1 MRSTLW
7 TILAALLWLAAG
19 CDSAGVLISG
29 DDDDSSG
36 DDDDAADVDADEDG
50 FTADDD
56 CDDSDPAVYPGAE
69 EEPYDGVDQDCD
81 GDDLTDVDGDGFDG
95 GEGGDDCADDNP
107 DVNPDAEEICDGH
120 DNDCDGA
127 LGEDEVDEDGDGHL
141 FCAGDCDDQDA
152 TVNPTAPD
160 YPGDG
165 QDQNC
170 DGADSVA
177 LGFNCLEDEN
187 RAILPQVIDEFS
199 LSWYDDDDDDHYY
212 DDVEFNGLAGWTVFL
227 SYSSDSYS
235 PYMVLLGPD
244 CQPVAE
250 QGAGGSG
257 SLVLEVELPEDGT
270 YTIVATTEDP
280 GDSGYY
286 TLQLESDA
294 VPPDLGLRCENDAHM
309 ISVGMHQL
317 ATSDYSY
324 FELGGSDAMDG
335 PGGPDRYYDDME
347 FVVRAGDEI
356 DVMMWAD
363 QVDGYLYLL
372 DDNCDVVAE
381 DDNGYAGLSPRIVY
395 TADHDGVY
403 TAVFTSANPGETG
416 SFYWYLDWP

>member
-1 MRSTLW
+1 MRSYSW
-7 TILAALLWLAAG
+7 MILVALLWALSG
-19 CDSAGVLISG
+19 CDTAGILIGG

-36 DDDDAADVDADEDG
+36 DDDDAADVDEDGDG

-56 CDDSDPAVYPGAE
+56 CDDSDADVYPGAD

-81 GDDLTDVDGDGFDG
+81 GADLTDVDGDGFDG

-120 DNDCDGA
+120 DNDCDGEMGA
-127 LGEDEVDEDGDGHL
+127 DELDEDGDGHL
-141 FCAGDCDDQDA
+141 ACAGDCDDHDA

-165 QDQNC
+165 HDQNC
-170 DGADSVA
+170 DGGDSVA
-177 LGFNCLEDEN
+177 LGYNCGGDTN
-187 RAILPQVIDEFS
+187 RASIPQTIGDFS
-199 LSWYDDDDDDHYY
+199 IYWNDAESDGHYY
-212 DDVEFNGLAGWTVFL
+212 DDIEFNGLAGWTVYL
-227 SYSSDSYS
+227 SYSSDSFS
-235 PYMVLLGPD
+235 PYILLLDPD
-244 CQPVAE
+244 CETIAE

-270 YTIVATTEDP
+270 YTAVVTTEDQY
-280 GDSGYY
+280 DTGYY
-286 TLQLESDA
+286 TLTLESAD
-294 VPPDLGLRCENDAHM
+294 VPPDLGLHCENDEHA
-309 ISVGMHQL
+309 IAPGMHQL
-317 ATSDYSY
+317 SWTDSV

-372 DDNCDVVAE
+372 DDSCDVVAE
-381 DDNGYAGLSPRIVY
+381 DDNSYAGLSPRIVY
-395 TADHDGVY
+395 TADYDGVY